1 VKDKG
6 FFSLEEALS
15 LSRAEVRELHE
26 RYLNQPL
33 AKEMALLDYDR
44 RFARASGAEIWD
56 EKGVRYLDLLS
67 GYGALNLG
75 HNHPR
80 VLEAM
85 RLMAEPKLP
94 SLIPASLG
102 ALPAALAHNLV
113 QVLPEGLTR
122 TFLCNSGA
130 EAIEGAL
137 KMARAATGRQKII
150 YCDNSFHGK
159 TFGALSVTGRDK
171 YRKPFEPLLPG
182 CESVPFGDAG
192 ALASKLKKNDVAAF
206 IVEPIQGEGGVVV
219 PPEGYLSEARSL
231 CQRHRALL
239 IVDEVQTGFG
249 RTGKMFACQHE
260 NVTPDIICLAKTLGG
275 GIIPIG
281 AYVATDSAYQAA
293 YGSLSRALL
302 HTSTFSGN
310 PWACAAA
317 IAAVNAIVEED
328 LPAQAERK
336 GAYLLPKLEAL
347 AEKHALIAEVRGR
360 GLMIGLEFAQPGGV
374 GAIFRGLAR
383 EYLASMIAAELL
395 TRHNILTAYTLN
407 NPNVIRLQPP
417 LIITTGQLDEV
428 VAALDETLTRCK
440 SLAAT
445 ALSAARTAAGR
456 IFSRGEP

>member
-1 VKDKG
+1 MKDEG
-6 FFSLEEALS
+6 LFSLDEALA
-15 LSRAEVRELHE
+15 LSRTEVRALHE
-26 RYLNQPL
+26 RHLNQPL

-56 EKGVRYLDLLS
+56 EKGVRYLDLLG

-85 RLMAEPKLP
+85 RLMAERSAP
-94 SLIPASLG
+94 SLIPAALG
-102 ALPAALAHNLV
+102 ALPAALAHNLT
-113 QVLPEGLTR
+113 QVLPEGLAR
-122 TFLCNSGA
+122 AFFCNSGA

-137 KMARAATGRQKII
+137 KMARAATGKQKII
-150 YCDNSFHGK
+150 YCENSFHGK
-159 TFGALSVTGRDK
+159 TFGALSVTGREK

-206 IVEPIQGEGGVVV
+206 IVEPIQGEGGVIV
-219 PPEGYLSEARSL
+219 PPEGYLGEARAL
-231 CQRHRALL
+231 CRRHHALL

-260 NVTPDIICLAKTLGG
+260 NVVPDIICLSKSLGG
-275 GIIPIG
+275 GVIPIG
-281 AYVATDSAYQAA
+281 AYVALDSVYQSA
-293 YGSLSRALL
+293 YGSLSRSLL

-317 IAAVNAIVEED
+317 IAAINAIVEGD
-328 LPAQAERK
+328 LPAQAEAK
-336 GAYLLPKLEAL
+336 GEYLLPKLQAL
-347 AEKHALIAEVRGR
+347 GEKHALVSEVRGR
-360 GLMIGLEFAQPGGV
+360 GLMIGVEFAQPGGV
-374 GAIFRGLAR
+374 GAIFKGLSR

-395 TRHNILTAYTLN
+395 TKHNILTAYTLN

-417 LIITTGQLDEV
+417 LIVTTGQLDEV
-428 VAALDETLTRCK
+428 AAALDETLGRCK
-440 SLAAT
+440 SAVGAT
-445 ALSAARTAAGR
+445 VSTLKTAARG
-456 IFSRGEP
+456 IFSRGE